1 LFLKSMPVPPVAL
14 SLSLL
19 ISLSLSAVPVLA
31 KSSNAKSS
39 DAKADSAKSG
49 HGKSAKNKS
58 EPTPATAAVDA
69 EAEVVGHASPVDAKP
84 AAADMPVVS
93 PSKGVAL
100 TIYNQNFGLVKD
112 IRDIKLNSG
121 VNFLRF
127 EDVAAAIDPTTVSFA
142 ALTNPN
148 SVVVREQNYQYDLMD
163 QNTILSRSIGKQVKF
178 RQFLSTGGVREVTGT
193 LLSSPMVTVADSNG
207 NLSERSQSIVIQTA
221 SGVVVGPQGELELA
235 ELPAGLVSKPSL
247 LWKLE
252 SDKAGVEESEISYQ
266 TQGLNW
272 KCDYVAVA
280 NADDSLCDLT
290 SWVTLDNKS
299 GATYREA
306 ALKLMAG
313 DVHKVTEPAADMAVM
328 GGMAESSV
336 AQPQFQEQSFAEY
349 HLYSLQGKTD
359 LNDNETKQLTLFNAS
374 KVPVKKLFVFDSS
387 SAVSPYGGS
396 NGQQSQKVNVKL
408 ELANSKDNNLGMP
421 MPKGKVRVY
430 KKDLDGALQFVGED
444 LIDHT
449 PRDEKVR
456 VYLGD
461 AFDVVADRK
470 QTNQVQ
476 VSDRVQ
482 RSSYSIEFRNHKESA
497 ITVTAIEHAY
507 GDWKV
512 TTSSQPFEKK
522 DSHTFEFAVKVPA
535 NGSAAVT
542 YTIENR

>member
-1 LFLKSMPVPPVAL
+1 MFPNSKASSVVSALAL
-14 SLSLL
+14 SLLVNL
-19 ISLSLSAVPVLA
+19 IASPFALA
-31 KSSNAKSS
+31 KSSAKSS
-39 DAKADSAKSG
+39 EKSSEKSSAKSSE
-49 HGKSAKNKS
+49 KSSAKSTGQADVEKAPS
-58 EPTPATAAVDA
+58 STVT
-69 EAEVVGHASPVDAKP
+69 KP

-93 PSKGVAL
+93 ASKGVAL

-127 EDVAAAIDPTTVSFA
+127 EDVAAAIDPTTVSFS

-193 LLSSPMVTVADSNG
+193 LLSSPQVTVADSNG
-207 NLSERSQSIVIQTA
+207 NLSERSQSIVIQTS
-221 SGVVVGPQGELELA
+221 SGVVVGPAGELELA
-235 ELPAGLVSKPSL
+235 ELPSGLVSKPSL

-252 SDKAGVEESEISYQ
+252 SDKEGVEASEISYQ

-299 GATYREA
+299 GATYRDA

-328 GGMAESSV
+328 GGMAESSA

-374 KVPVKKLFVFDSS
+374 KVPVKKLFVFDSNN
-387 SAVSPYGGS
+387 AVSPYGGS

-408 ELANSKDNNLGMP
+408 ELANSKENNLGLP

-470 QTNQVQ
+470 QTSQVQ

-482 RSSYSIEFRNHKESA
+482 RSSYSIEFRNHKETA
-497 ITVTAIEHAY
+497 ITVTAIEHSY

-535 NGSAAVT
+535 NGSATVT

>member
-1 LFLKSMPVPPVAL
+1 MFPNSKVSSVALAL
-14 SLSLL
+14 SLV
-19 ISLSLSAVPVLA
+19 ISVTYLAIPIANSAANSAALA
-31 KSSNAKSS
+31 KSSGKVAAEESS
-39 DAKADSAKSG
+39 SSTV
-49 HGKSAKNKS
+49 S
-58 EPTPATAAVDA
+58 
-69 EAEVVGHASPVDAKP
+69 KP
-84 AAADMPVVS
+84 AAADIPVVS
-93 PSKGVAL
+93 ASKGVAL

-112 IRDIKLNSG
+112 IRDINLNTG

-178 RQFLSTGGVREVTGT
+178 RQFLSPGGVREVTGT

-207 NLSERSQSIVIQTA
+207 NLSERSQSIVIQTS
-221 SGVVVGPQGELELA
+221 SGVVVGPVGELELA
-235 ELPAGLVSKPSL
+235 ELPSGLVSKPSL

-252 SDKAGVEESEISYQ
+252 SDKSGVEESEISYQ

-299 GATYREA
+299 GATYRDA

-328 GGMAESSV
+328 GGMAESESSV
-336 AQPQFQEQSFAEY
+336 AQPQFQEQRFAEY

-374 KVPVKKLFVFDSS
+374 KVPVKKLFVFDST
-387 SAVSPYGGS
+387 SAVTPYGGA

-449 PRDEKVR
+449 PKDEKVR

-535 NGSAAVT
+535 NGSASVT
-542 YTIENR
+542 YTIETR

>member
-1 LFLKSMPVPPVAL
+1 MFNTQTMSFAL
-14 SLSLL
+14 ALT
-19 ISLSLSAVPVLA
+19 ITLSAAIGAAIGNANIAFA
-31 KSSNAKSS
+31 KS
-39 DAKADSAKSG
+39 
-49 HGKSAKNKS
+49 KSARSSSGASSGSSSGSGSSSKQAGKVES
-58 EPTPATAAVDA
+58 EAV
-69 EAEVVGHASPVDAKP
+69 GQASPVVAKP

-93 PSKGVAL
+93 ASKGVAL

-112 IRDIKLNSG
+112 VRDIHLTSG

-127 EDVAAAIDPTTVSFA
+127 EDVAASIDPTSVSFA

-193 LLSSPMVTVADSNG
+193 LLSSPLVTVADSNG
-207 NLSERSQSIVIQTA
+207 NLSERSQSIVIQTS
-221 SGVVVGPQGELELA
+221 SGVVVGPEGELELA

-299 GATYREA
+299 GATYRDA

-313 DVHKVTEPAADMAVM
+313 DVHKVAAPAADMAMM
-328 GGMAESSV
+328 GGAMAESAV

-349 HLYSLQGKTD
+349 HLYALQGKTD

-374 KVPVKKLFVFDSS
+374 KVPVKKLFVFDSNNG
-387 SAVSPYGGS
+387 VNPYGGDD
-396 NGQQSQKVNVKL
+396 QHSQKVNVKL
-408 ELANSKDNNLGMP
+408 ELANSKDNNLGLP

-456 VYLGD
+456 LYLGD

-482 RSSYSIEFRNHKESA
+482 RSSYSIEFRNHKETA
-497 ITVTAIEHAY
+497 ITVTAVEHAY

-535 NGSAAVT
+535 NGSALVT
-542 YTIENR
+542 YTIESR

>member
-1 LFLKSMPVPPVAL
+1 MFPNSKASSLVSAL
-14 SLSLL
+14 TLSLL
-19 ISLSLSAVPVLA
+19 VNLIASPLTLA
-31 KSSNAKSS
+31 KSTGKSTAKATAKATAKST
-39 DAKADSAKSG
+39 
-49 HGKSAKNKS
+49 GK
-58 EPTPATAAVDA
+58 VDVEQA
-69 EAEVVGHASPVDAKP
+69 PSSTVTKP

-93 PSKGVAL
+93 ASKGVAL

-112 IRDIKLNSG
+112 IREIKLNSG

-127 EDVAAAIDPTTVSFA
+127 EDVAAAIDPTTVSFS

-193 LLSSPMVTVADSNG
+193 LLSSPQVTVADSNG
-207 NLSERSQSIVIQTA
+207 NLSERSQSIVIQTS
-221 SGVVVGPQGELELA
+221 SGVVVGPEGELELA
-235 ELPAGLVSKPSL
+235 ELPSGLVSKPSL

-252 SDKAGVEESEISYQ
+252 SDKEGVEASEISYQ

-299 GATYREA
+299 GATYRDA

-328 GGMAESSV
+328 GGMAESSA

-374 KVPVKKLFVFDSS
+374 KVPVKKLFVFDSNN
-387 SAVSPYGGS
+387 AVSPYGGS

-408 ELANSKDNNLGMP
+408 ELANSKENNLGLP
-421 MPKGKVRVY
+421 LPKGKVRVY

-470 QTNQVQ
+470 QTSQVQ

-482 RSSYSIEFRNHKESA
+482 RSSYSIEFRNHKETA
-497 ITVTAIEHAY
+497 ITVTAIEHSY

-535 NGSAAVT
+535 NGSATVT